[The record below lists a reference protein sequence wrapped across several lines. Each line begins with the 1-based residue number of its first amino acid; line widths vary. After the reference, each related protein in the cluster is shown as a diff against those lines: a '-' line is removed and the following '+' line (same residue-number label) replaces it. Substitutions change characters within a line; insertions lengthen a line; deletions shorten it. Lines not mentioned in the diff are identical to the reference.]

1 MKPEKMK
8 KRDVF
13 FLGLTLFCMFFGAG
27 NLIFPPFLGAQA
39 GTDTWIAM
47 AGFAITAIGFPVLGV
62 LAVARCGGFDQL
74 AGRVGK
80 KFAAVFII
88 LVYLSIGP
96 GLAIPRTASTSFE
109 MAVTPF
115 TGEPAGWVL
124 PVYSLAFFL
133 VAILV
138 ALRPEKLTERIGKLL
153 APCLLL
159 LILVIVI
166 GCLIQSPGGYGQ
178 PYGDYAANVFAQ
190 GFSDGYQT
198 MDTLVALNYGI
209 IIVLNIKNHKIRQE
223 KSIIHYTILAGWIAG
238 GFLLVIYCAL
248 AHIGAVSGAAFP
260 GAENGAGVLTNLVS
274 WLYGPVGS
282 VILGLIF
289 VIACLNVCIG
299 LLSSCSEYF
308 HRIAPRLSYRAWLL
322 IMAAVSYLISILG
335 LNTILKVSTPIL
347 QALYPMAL
355 VLILLGL
362 ADRFTRRIP
371 LCYPVAV
378 ACTGVTSVLYALILS
393 GLRIPGITALM
404 EAMPLYDA
412 GLVWLIPA
420 AVGAGIGAAASCI
433 RNHKKCGS
441 LLLPEQNQD
450 KKLP

>member
-1 MKPEKMK
+1 M
-8 KRDVF
+8 
-13 FLGLTLFCMFFGAG
+13 
-27 NLIFPPFLGAQA
+27 
-39 GTDTWIAM
+39 
-47 AGFAITAIGFPVLGV
+47 
-62 LAVARCGGFDQL
+62 
-74 AGRVGK
+74 
-80 KFAAVFII
+80 
-88 LVYLSIGP
+88 
-96 GLAIPRTASTSFE
+96 
-109 MAVTPF
+109 
-115 TGEPAGWVL
+115 
-124 PVYSLAFFL
+124 
-133 VAILV
+133 
-138 ALRPEKLTERIGKLL
+138 
-153 APCLLL
+153 
-159 LILVIVI
+159 
-166 GCLIQSPGGYGQ
+166 
-178 PYGDYAANVFAQ
+178 
-190 GFSDGYQT
+190 
-198 MDTLVALNYGI
+198 
-209 IIVLNIKNHKIRQE
+209 
-223 KSIIHYTILAGWIAG
+223 
-238 GFLLVIYCAL
+238 
-248 AHIGAVSGAAFP
+248 
-260 GAENGAGVLTNLVS
+260 LTNLVS

>member
-1 MKPEKMK
+1 MKMIIEKMK
-8 KRDVF
+8 KRDIF
-13 FLGLTLFCMFFGAG
+13 FLGLTLFCLFFGAG
-27 NLIFPPFLGAQA
+27 NLIFPPFIGAQA

-47 AGFAITAIGFPVLGV
+47 VGFAITAIGFPVLGV
-62 LAVARCGGFDQL
+62 VAVAKAGGFGQL

-88 LVYLSIGP
+88 LVCLSIGP
-96 GLAIPRTASTSFE
+96 RLAIPRSTSTSFE

-115 TGEPAGWVL
+115 MEEPAGWML
-124 PVYSLAFFL
+124 PVYSLIFFL
-133 VAILV
+133 VAVIV
-138 ALRPEKLTERIGKLL
+138 ALRPEKLTERVGKIL

-166 GCLIQSPGGYGQ
+166 GCFIRSPGGYGQ
-178 PYGDYAANVFAQ
+178 PGGSYAQNVFAQ
-190 GFSDGYQT
+190 GFADGYQT

-209 IIVLNIKNHKIRQE
+209 IIVLNIKNHRIEQE
-223 KSIIHYTILAGWIAG
+223 KSIVRYTITAGWIAG
-238 GFLLVIYCAL
+238 GLLLVIYCAL

-260 GAENGAGVLTNLVS
+260 GAANGAQVLTNLVS

-308 HRIAPRLSYRAWLL
+308 HRIAPRLPYRVWLL
-322 IMAAVSYLISILG
+322 IMAVLSYLISILG

-347 QALYPMAL
+347 HALYPMAL
-355 VLILLGL
+355 VLIVLGL
-362 ADRFTRRIP
+362 ANRVTGRMP
-371 LCYPVAV
+371 LCYPVAI
-378 ACTGVTSVLYALILS
+378 AFTGVTSVLYALNTA
-393 GLRIPGITALM
+393 GLRIPGISPLV
-404 EAMPLYDA
+404 ESMPLYDS

-420 AVGAGIGAAASCI
+420 AVGAGIGAAVSCI
-433 RNHKKCGS
+433 RNRKKYGT
-441 LLLPEQNQD
+441 LLLPDQ
-450 KKLP
+450 K